1 MNYYPFHIG
10 DYASATRHLTWDED
24 MAYRRLIDAYYTRE
38 TPIPTD
44 MRQVYRLV
52 LATTEEQRL
61 AVDTILNE
69 FFTYSD
75 DGWINSRCDA
85 EIEAFRI
92 KSAKASQSA
101 QARWR
106 NANGKPTDSERNA
119 NASVTTCE
127 RIETEYEGNAPKTN
141 TKTNISTTDV
151 VDKRKSATAARPDYV
166 SQSVWDDFLAIRK
179 AKKSPLSPTAL
190 HGIEREAAKAG
201 LSLEA
206 ALSMCCSRGW
216 QSFKADWVKE
226 DGKAGQKQTTRN
238 GAAMASYG
246 TIFPTTQEGQGNGRT
261 IDATPRLG

>member
-52 LATTEEQRL
+52 MATTEDQHQ

-69 FFTYSD
+69 FFTYTD
-75 DGWINSRCDA
+75 DGWVNSRCDA
-85 EIEAFRI
+85 EIEAFRM

-106 NANGKPTDSERNA
+106 NANGKPSDSERNA
-119 NASVTTCE
+119 NASINVCE
-127 RIETEYEGNAPKTN
+127 RIETGYEGNAPKTN

-151 VDKRKSATAARPDYV
+151 VDKRKSATPAKPESV
-166 SQSVWDDFLAIRK
+166 SKSVWDDFLALRK
-179 AKKSPLSPTAL
+179 AKKSPLSATAL
-190 HGIEREAAKAG
+190 HGIEREAGKAG
-201 LSLEA
+201 LSLEDV
-206 ALSMCCSRGW
+206 LSMCCSRGW
-216 QSFKADWVKE
+216 QSFKADWMNKP
-226 DGKAGQKQTTRN
+226 GAAQNKN

-246 TIFPTTQEGQGNGRT
+246 TIFNQTTEGQGNGRI
-261 IDATPRLG
+261 IDAIPRLG